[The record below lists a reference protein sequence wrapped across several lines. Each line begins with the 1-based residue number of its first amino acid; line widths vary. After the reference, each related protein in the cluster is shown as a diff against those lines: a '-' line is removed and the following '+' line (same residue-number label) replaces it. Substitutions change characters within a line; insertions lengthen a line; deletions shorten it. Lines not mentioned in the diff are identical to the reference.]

1 MSIPYFILQHFTL
14 SCTFRFLSNFQSN
27 SAMHKEMLAVLA
39 AVTEVIKQ
47 NGGTESST
55 EYYAALVS
63 HIEQDNLYCLKDCS
77 LLLY

>member
-1 MSIPYFILQHFTL
+1 
-14 SCTFRFLSNFQSN
+14 
-27 SAMHKEMLAVLA
+27 MLAVLA

-63 HIEQDNLYCLKDCS
+63 DTEKNNYNCAMKHGCSNKYNLFFQDDNFRKC
-77 LLLY
+77 